1 MKAELLSLTKFYA
14 PTMEALDR
22 AYVVHKLWEAPEPD
36 AFIAKVAA
44 NVRGVV
50 TTGLL
55 GFKQSYIDALPK
67 LEIIACFGTSH
78 GTLPLGAAK
87 ARSIVVTNT
96 PDWTVDAVAD
106 QAVGLLIAAMRRI
119 GEADRFI
126 RTGKWAAGAFPMSS
140 DLRGKNCGIVGYGG
154 IGSAVAKRVAAFGM
168 SVCYHGPRAKPDV
181 VHPYYA
187 DLLKMAE
194 ACDCL
199 IVTCPETPVTRG
211 SVNARVLDA
220 LGREGFLVNVAR
232 GGIVDEAALID
243 ALKNRRIAG
252 AGLEVFWDEPRVPA
266 ALFALENVVMTPH
279 SGSSTREI
287 REHRGAILLEGLRA
301 HFAGQAVGN
310 RLA

>member
-1 MKAELLSLTKFYA
+1 MKPELLSLTKFYA
-14 PTMEALDR
+14 PTMAALDR
-22 AYVVHKLWEAPEPD
+22 DYVVHQLLEAKDAD
-36 AFIAKVAA
+36 AFVKKVSG

-55 GFKQSYIDALPK
+55 GCKQAYIDALPK

-78 GTLPLGAAK
+78 GTLPLDAAK
-87 ARSIVVTNT
+87 ARGIVVTNT

-126 RTGKWAAGAFPMSS
+126 RAGKWAARAFPMST
-140 DLRGKNCGIVGYGG
+140 DLRDKTCGIIGYGG
-154 IGSAVAKRVAAFGM
+154 IGSSVAKRVAAFGM
-168 SVCYHGPRAKPDV
+168 TVCYHGPREKPDV
-181 VHPYYA
+181 AHPYYA

-194 ACDCL
+194 ASDVL
-199 IVTCPETPVTRG
+199 IVTCPETPATRG
-211 SVNARVLDA
+211 CVNARVLDA
-220 LGREGFLVNVAR
+220 LGAQGFLINVAR

-243 ALKNRRIAG
+243 ALTNSRIAG

-266 ALFALENVVMTPH
+266 ALLALENVVMTPH

-301 HFAGQAVGN
+301 HFAGEAVGN